1 MGEFMGPTP
10 APATSAA
17 RLRVVTARAMRP
29 DGKESLFDEERTRK
43 KRKENN
49 HADIWVPHKSD
60 SAD

>member
-1 MGEFMGPTP
+1 
-10 APATSAA
+10 
-17 RLRVVTARAMRP
+17 MRP